1 MSSTKQLDISVIK
14 TENDINFVKP
24 ITTTMFELDNYNEV
38 SGQYILFEYVDVIES
53 IIILYAYSNSLKS
66 IMEYINKDNTGRNYR
81 SAKVP
86 KDEGA
91 DCLASAWL

>member
-38 SGQYILFEYVDVIES
+38 SGLFTMSYIVFKRGNL
-53 IIILYAYSNSLKS
+53 
-66 IMEYINKDNTGRNYR
+66 
-81 SAKVP
+81 
-86 KDEGA
+86 
-91 DCLASAWL
+91 